1 MAAGVIA
8 LLLTGAVAQ
17 ALPDG
22 APTLPQQA
30 QIIDQLSQN
39 VLEEVLPPYEANAST
54 EFLWRG
60 VNSSSLKERP
70 FHIYSTEFYEVIGN
84 DPSLTLIATS
94 ESDPIFHEAVTWYV
108 SPNLGVSD
116 LR

>member
-1 MAAGVIA
+1 MASFNMAGGVIA

-22 APTLPQQA
+22 ALTLPQQA

-54 EFLWRG
+54 VRTHIGREKATTHNNRRNSCG
-60 VNSSSLKERP
+60 VASILRRSRRDHFTSTARSSMR
-70 FHIYSTEFYEVIGN
+70 
-84 DPSLTLIATS
+84 
-94 ESDPIFHEAVTWYV
+94 
-108 SPNLGVSD
+108 
-116 LR
+116 